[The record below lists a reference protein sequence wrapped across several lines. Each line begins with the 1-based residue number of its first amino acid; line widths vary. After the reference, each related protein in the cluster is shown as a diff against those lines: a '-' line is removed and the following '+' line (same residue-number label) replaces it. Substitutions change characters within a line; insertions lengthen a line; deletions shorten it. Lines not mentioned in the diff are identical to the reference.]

1 MAYFINQECIG
12 CTICAKKCPV
22 PCIWGARKGE
32 VASVKERHRI
42 DPDACI
48 D

>member
-1 MAYFINQECIG
+1 MPYFINQECIG

-22 PCIWGARKGE
+22 PCIWADKMGE
-32 VASVKERHRI
+32 VAVAKQMHVI
-42 DPDACI
+42 DPSACI